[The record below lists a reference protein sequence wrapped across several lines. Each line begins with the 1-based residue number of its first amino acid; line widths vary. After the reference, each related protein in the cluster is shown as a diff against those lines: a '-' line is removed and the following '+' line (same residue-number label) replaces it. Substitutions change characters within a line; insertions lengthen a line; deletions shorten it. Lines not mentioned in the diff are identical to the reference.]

1 MVAAA
6 VTVLVGVDPAAAA
19 PAVGQIVALEVA
31 AAAEVDALEARNEN
45 FEEVLA
51 QLGSQDPAA
60 TQDLTGAAWEPTPDP
75 SAAPPEELPAETLPP
90 VADDPGEEGASE
102 PDEDVP
108 AEATAMSTMSQ
119 PDSGVAVASS
129 KLDAAASSE
138 LDRSGTSEQ
147 TASDVADGSGAE
159 DEPSQEVDGDGVA
172 TTTADLAAGEA
183 RVEVDGVQVTVTGDT
198 DAAESEGDTE
208 AGATDGGVRVAAAG
222 VKPDKSGGVPGLLV
236 RVDAAAVDAGKK
248 TTGKKQA
255 SGSKKATAVEKVAA
269 ADGVVEVQVAYEK
282 FAAGGDVP
290 GGDWVSRLTL
300 VDVSAC
306 DAGDLASGV
315 CEAKAVEGVSNDTD
329 AKTLTAPMAVSE
341 QQPATLMVAA
351 SSSGGGGN
359 WGATSLAPAAS
370 WGVSGNTGAFT
381 WSYPLTMPSA
391 EGPGPE
397 LSLSYSSAAS
407 DGRVA
412 STNNQAG
419 AVGEG
424 WSLTES
430 YIERKF
436 TPCADDQD
444 AQSGQT
450 PNNASRT
457 TGDMCIGVDNATMVL
472 DGQAVD
478 LVKTSDGTW
487 RPKKIDGTKIERK
500 TGATNGDQEGEY
512 WLVTTS
518 DGTKY
523 TFGRGERTSD
533 GLKTGSSWTMPVYG
547 NHPGEACY
555 KASGDGGFAA
565 SKCRQTYR
573 WMLEHVVEPTGG
585 TMTYVYSTE
594 TRKYGHNLSEGTST
608 YTAGGFLKRILYGTR
623 SDSEGSGPAP
633 VRVDLEHSTRCVPG
647 EGVNCDAGRVKQNL
661 SAWPDVPGDLV
672 CYKSAS
678 ECGID
683 AISPSFYTLYRL
695 ARVTTRVHDG
705 TSYKPVD
712 SWRLNQ
718 SFLSPGDGSLGDGA
732 GKVLWLRSIQHTG
745 HGGTTATGDDLSN
758 NKVVFAFDLLPNRV
772 DTGTDGLPP
781 MYRPRVAGVRTE
793 SGGVVN
799 PNYRTECAPGDV
811 PADTDAAKRDNAR
824 LCFPVE
830 WRGDDLPIDWFH
842 KYVVT
847 SVTQSGASPT
857 AGGGGIVT
865 GSEDVTTRYRY
876 DGGAKWV
883 KPTGPL
889 TDPKD
894 VTWSEFRGFRT
905 VVVTEGTGSQ
915 ASSTTTRYLRGVDA
929 ESFDVGPAGHRYTVT
944 DHEALAGQVVEV
956 TDHNGDSDQDAI
968 STTVTVPKT
977 PVTVA
982 TGIDDV
988 EATRLTGTV
997 AYGFSMDAAGDV
1009 ATRTKSVTTLNAQAQ
1024 VKQTEDAGD
1033 LDKAGDETCSQISYA
1048 HTGTGTIPEAL
1059 ESKNMVALVERT
1071 QSFATNC
1078 ADVEAGS
1085 VSRPGDVLSDTIAT
1099 YDAKGQV
1106 TATRGIDPDLDR
1118 ATGSLGNG
1126 SGNGY
1131 VTFEQFTYDSLG
1143 RVTSTTDVAGRTST
1157 TAYTPATGTIPTKIV
1172 TTSPDPDGTGPKT
1185 AMSSTTTYNA
1195 VTGQLKAATDTNGQT
1210 TRGTYDA
1217 LGRLVEVVYP
1227 QHEGL
1232 SVPSVE
1238 YEYTTRANG
1247 LNVVLTRTLGAD
1259 ADNKPVQHASAEFYD
1274 GLMRVFQ
1281 TQDEALDTGEKRMD
1295 DAATRGRQITQVF
1308 YDTAGRTWKQTSPQ
1322 FATGLVSNTP
1332 VQPTLIADSSTVW
1345 SYDGAGRPVDEIFY
1359 VGNPDNHLYERWR
1372 TVTRYDGKYTTVV
1385 PPKGGTARTTVA
1397 DARGRTTALWE
1408 HKSRPT
1414 VNSDMADGHWYVPST
1429 LPGFDPRAVAASS
1442 YQKTSYTYDRFGQ
1455 MTSMTGP
1462 GGDQWTY
1469 TFDMGGR
1476 QVRASDPDSGVTT
1489 TSYDRAGNVAR
1500 TVNGNG
1506 NTTGTTQAVIDAN
1519 TLVYSYDRLGRPTRT
1534 TDGTGQVR
1542 SRWEYDTTP
1551 GPDGTPLAGLASS
1564 TTTVHDG
1571 LEYTTRVDKYD
1582 PAYRPTSSTVVLPD
1596 GLDLLN
1602 GLAGREFTTT
1612 TEYRIDGSVR
1622 QQVLPPV
1629 SQLAEDG
1636 TVAGTVLGKEHVTT
1650 FYDDAGLPV
1659 WMGGGF
1665 GWGTY
1670 VADSQFTAEGR
1681 PQAMDL
1687 GTTYGAVATY
1697 GYEHGTGRLERIG
1710 LSREQYDTRDVDM
1723 ALEYDPSGNV
1733 TAIRN
1738 SPGVGDAANGN
1749 PQAND
1754 DNQCFDY
1761 DGLGR
1766 MIGAW
1771 TDADGTCA
1779 ASIGDVTATQVGG
1792 QGFSAAPYWNEYG
1805 YDAAGNRTSL
1815 VQHVIDGGTDVVKT
1829 SYEHGAAGPHQVTRV
1844 TRQTGPEGTIGSA
1857 PQVTVGEYSYDA
1869 AGNQT
1874 VRTRS
1879 DPVDPADLEQVEADA
1894 DGDGLVTTSQ
1904 LLGWDAG
1911 GDLSTVA
1918 TSGEGTEGENTTE
1931 SGEAEYVYTP
1941 GGERLVRIDASG
1953 TTVFLGGQ
1961 EIRVDGS
1968 GAVGALRYYSF
1979 AGQTVAVR
1987 DGRGLGGVTSL
1998 VADHQGTTVAAVPNT
2013 NWTADAVTR
2022 LYTDPFG
2029 ADRTPAVTDPDSGE
2043 TLSGNDRLPGDRR
2056 FLAAA
2061 GGIED
2066 TATGLVLLG
2075 ARYYDAGLGRFIST
2089 DPQLDAGNPAQFNAY
2104 VYAGNSPVTFSDP
2117 SGLSWWSSIKSG
2129 AKKAAGAVGGF
2140 VKKYQAEI
2148 VGTVA
2153 GAVVFGGCMFL
2164 TAGAGSIGCAVA
2176 AGAVGGA
2183 VTNLWKSKVQKTK
2196 PFSWRSFAT
2205 DTALG
2210 AAGGLL
2216 GAGAGAVIGR
2226 AAPAITSAASGV
2238 IRSASSAVTSRVSA
2252 AAAAASR
2259 AVALRAAAAK
2269 NAAAAAA
2276 RRAKLRIEAA
2286 VADVRIRLS
2295 SGTACSFAGTTGVLM
2310 ADGSIKAIEDITPG
2324 DKVIATD
2331 PETGKQAVREVEATH
2346 VHDDVLITLRL
2357 EDGQTIRTTE
2367 DHPFWNATDQE
2378 FQRADELDQGDKV
2391 LDDHGD
2397 LHAVAGIENDVTFE
2411 PAWNL
2416 TVAGLH
2422 TYHVITDPARG
2433 PPATD
2438 TVGGTIDADATSVLV
2453 HNCDPALAKG
2463 VVDSLGGHQ
2472 TTGQV
2477 FSAAGGTSIGQ
2488 RIFSGAGARGTA
2500 TIAARLRTVGA
2511 PHPGP
2516 GNHPIS
2522 THVEPQ
2528 AALGMATGEFRDSVV
2543 NLAIN
2548 YAGGAC
2554 SKTYG
2559 CLNNIHRL
2567 IPEGRSLV
2575 VWSPIEGGV
2584 RRQWFTSAGLD
2595 LKRTRDFAVGG

>member
-1 MVAAA
+1 MSQQDNARRGAGRGRWSTAGVSLVAAA

-51 QLGSQDPAA
+51 QLDSQDPAA
-60 TQDLTGAAWEPTPDP
+60 TQDLTAPAWEPTADP
-75 SAAPPEELPAETLPP
+75 SAPAEDLPAETLPP
-90 VADDPGEEGASE
+90 VADDPGQEGSTE

-108 AEATAMSTMSQ
+108 AETTSMSTMSQ
-119 PDSGVAVASS
+119 TASGLADAGS
-129 KLDAAASSE
+129 KLDATAPTGE
-138 LDRSGTSEQ
+138 LDESGPGGEPTPSPGAVAG
-147 TASDVADGSGAE
+147 TAEEA
-159 DEPSQEVDGDGVA
+159 SQEDGVA
-172 TTTADLAAGEA
+172 ATTADLSAGDA
-183 RVEVDGVQVTVTGDT
+183 RVEVDGVQVTVTGESSA
-198 DAAESEGDTE
+198 DAAQGSETRE
-208 AGATDGGVRVAAAG
+208 PAGGVRVAAASVEPG
-222 VKPDKSGGVPGLLV
+222 KSGGAPGLLV
-236 RVDAAAVDAGKK
+236 RIDAAAVGKK
-248 TTGKKQA
+248 ATGKKQA
-255 SGSKKATAVEKVAA
+255 AGDEAATSSEEVAP
-269 ADGVVEVQVAYEK
+269 ADGVVDVRVAYEQL
-282 FAAGGDVP
+282 AADGGLP
-290 GGDWVSRLTL
+290 GGDWASRLTL
-300 VDVSAC
+300 VDVSGCGAQE
-306 DAGDLASGV
+306 LASGS
-315 CEAKAVEGVSNDTD
+315 CETEPVEGVANDVD

-341 QQPATLMVAA
+341 QEATTLLVAA
-351 SSSGGGGN
+351 NASGGGGD

-370 WGVSGNTGAFT
+370 WGVSGSTGAFT

-391 EGPGPE
+391 EGPGPQ

-436 TPCADDQD
+436 APCADDQD
-444 AQSGQT
+444 AQGGQT
-450 PNNASRT
+450 PNNASHT
-457 TGDMCIGVDNATMVL
+457 TGDMCIGLDNATMVL

-478 LVKTSDGTW
+478 LVKTSGGAW
-487 RPKKIDGTKIERK
+487 RPKKVDGTKVERK
-500 TGATNGDQEGEY
+500 TGASNGDEEGEY

-523 TFGRGERTSD
+523 TFGRGERASD

-555 KASGDGGFAA
+555 KAAGDGGFAA

-573 WMLEHVVEPTGG
+573 WMLEHVVEPAGG

-623 SDSEGSGPAP
+623 TGNEGDDPAP

-647 EGVNCDAGRVKQNL
+647 QGVNCDAGRVKQNL

-705 TSYKPVD
+705 SSYKPVD

-718 SFLSPGDGSLGDGA
+718 SFVSPGDGSLGDGS

-745 HGGTTATGDDLSN
+745 HGGTTDTGDDLSN
-758 NKVVFAFDLLPNRV
+758 NKVVFAFDLLPNRI
-772 DTGTDGLPP
+772 DTDTDGLPP
-781 MYRPRVAGVRTE
+781 MYRPRVLGVRTE
-793 SGGVVN
+793 SGGVIN
-799 PNYRTECAPGDV
+799 ANYRTECAPEDV
-811 PADTDAAKRDNAR
+811 PADTDAAKRDNTR

-830 WRGDDLPIDWFH
+830 WRGDDLPIDWFY

-865 GSEDVTTRYRY
+865 GSEDLVTRYRY

-905 VVVTEGTGSQ
+905 VVVTEGEGSQ
-915 ASSTTTRYLRGVDA
+915 ASSTTTRYLRGVDGS
-929 ESFDVGPAGHRYTVT
+929 SFDVGPAGHRYTVN
-944 DHEALAGQVVEV
+944 DHDALAGQVVEV
-956 TDHNGDSDQDAI
+956 TDHNGDSSQDAI

-997 AYGFSMDAAGDV
+997 AYGFSMDAAGSV

-1033 LDKAGDETCSQISYA
+1033 LDTSGDETCSQISYA
-1048 HTGTGTIPEAL
+1048 HAGTGTHADTL

-1071 QSFATNC
+1071 QNFAVAC
-1078 ADVEAGS
+1078 ADVEAGT
-1085 VSRPGDVLSDTIAT
+1085 VSRPGDVLSDTVAT
-1099 YDAKGQV
+1099 YDGKGQV

-1126 SGNGY
+1126 SGEGY
-1131 VTFEQFTYDSLG
+1131 VTFEEFTYDSLG

-1172 TTSPDPDGTGPKT
+1172 ATGPDPDGTGPKT

-1195 VTGQLKAATDTNGQT
+1195 VTGQLKAATDTNGQS

-1259 ADNKPVQHASAEFYD
+1259 RDDQPVRRASAEFYD

-1281 TQDEALDTGEKRMD
+1281 TQDEALDTGELRDD

-1322 FATGLVSNTP
+1322 YATGLVTDTP
-1332 VQPTLIADSSTVW
+1332 VQPELIADSATVW

-1359 VGNPDNHLYERWR
+1359 VGNPDNHSYERWR
-1372 TVTRYDGKYTTVV
+1372 TVTRYDGRYTTVV

-1414 VNSDMADGHWYVPST
+1414 VDSDTADGHWYVPST
-1429 LPGFDPRAVAASS
+1429 LPGFDPRTVPASS

-1462 GGDQWTY
+1462 GGNQWTY
-1469 TFDMGGR
+1469 GFDMGGR
-1476 QVRASDPDSGVTT
+1476 QVRASDPDSGTT
-1489 TSYDRAGNVAR
+1489 TTTYDRAGNVAR

-1506 NTTGTTQAVIDAN
+1506 NDAGATQAVIDAN
-1519 TLVYSYDRLGRPTRT
+1519 TQVFTYDRLGRPTQT
-1534 TDGTGQVR
+1534 TDGAGQVR

-1551 GPDGTPLAGLASS
+1551 GPDGTALAGLTSS

-1571 LEYTTRVDKYD
+1571 LEYTTRVDEYD
-1582 PAYRPTSSTVVLPD
+1582 GAYRPTSSTVVLPD

-1602 GLAGREFTTT
+1602 GLVGREFTTT

-1636 TVAGTVLGKEHVTT
+1636 SVAGTVLGKEHVTT
-1650 FYDDAGLPV
+1650 FYDDAGLPT

-1697 GYEHGTGRLERIG
+1697 GYEHGTGRLDRIG
-1710 LSREQYDTRDVDM
+1710 LSREQYDARDVDM
-1723 ALEYDPSGNV
+1723 DFEYDPSGNI

-1738 SPGVGDAANGN
+1738 TPGLGDAANGD
-1749 PQAND
+1749 PHAND

-1766 MIGAW
+1766 LIGAW
-1771 TDADGTCA
+1771 TDAGGTCA
-1779 ASIGDVTATQVGG
+1779 DSIGDVTANQVGG
-1792 QGFSAAPYWNEYG
+1792 QGFSAAPYWNEYT
-1805 YDAAGNRTSL
+1805 YDATGNRTSL
-1815 VQHVIDGGTDVVKT
+1815 VQHVIDDGDEVVKT
-1829 SYEHGAAGPHQVTRV
+1829 SYEHGAAGPHQVTHV
-1844 TRQTGPEGTIGSA
+1844 TQQTGPESTIGSA
-1857 PQVTVGEYSYDA
+1857 AQVTVGEYEYDA

-1874 VRTRS
+1874 VRTMS
-1879 DPVDPADLEQVEADA
+1879 EPVDPADPEQVEADT

-1904 LLGWDAG
+1904 LMGWNSG
-1911 GDLSTVA
+1911 GDLATVA

-1931 SGEAEYVYTP
+1931 AGEAEYVYTP

-1953 TTVFLGGQ
+1953 ATIFLGGQ
-1961 EIRVDGS
+1961 EIRVDGA
-1968 GAVGALRYYSF
+1968 GTVGALRYYTF

-1998 VADHQGTTVAAVPNT
+1998 VADHQGSTIAAVPNT
-2013 NWTADAVTR
+2013 NWTPDAVTR

-2029 ADRTPAVTDPDSGE
+2029 ADRTPAVVDPDTGE
-2043 TLSGNDRLPGDRR
+2043 TLTGNDRLPGDRR

-2075 ARYYDAGLGRFIST
+2075 ARYYDAALGRFIST
-2089 DPQLDAGNPAQFNAY
+2089 DPQLDAANPAQFNAY
-2104 VYAGNSPVTFSDP
+2104 VYAGNNPVTFSDA

-2129 AKKAAGAVGGF
+2129 ASKAAGAVGGF

-2153 GAVVFGGCMFL
+2153 GAVVFGGCMAL
-2164 TAGAGSIGCAVA
+2164 TAGAGSVGCAIA
-2176 AGAVGGA
+2176 GGAVGGA
-2183 VTNLWKSKVQKTK
+2183 VTNLWKTKVQKKK
-2196 PFSWRSFAT
+2196 PFSWKSLAT

-2252 AAAAASR
+2252 AAAATAR
-2259 AVALRAAAAK
+2259 AVAQKAAAAK

-2276 RRAKLRIEAA
+2276 QAAKQRISSAVSSLRQR
-2286 VADVRIRLS
+2286 VAS
-2295 SGTACSFAGTTGVLM
+2295 AGGGCSFAGATGVLM
-2310 ADGSIKAIEDITPG
+2310 ADGSIKAIEDIKPG

-2331 PETGKQAVREVEATH
+2331 PETDEKAVREVEATH
-2346 VHDDVLITLRL
+2346 VHDDVLVTLRL
-2357 EDGQTIRTTE
+2357 EDGQTLRTTE

-2378 FQRADELDQGDKV
+2378 FQRADQLEQGDKV

-2397 LHAVAGIENDVTFE
+2397 LHTIAGIENDVTFE

-2433 PPATD
+2433 PPT
-2438 TVGGTIDADATSVLV
+2438 TGVVGGTIDADATSVLV
-2453 HNCDPALAKG
+2453 HNCSLLLKRANDLAGTLPGYKKTVAVARVQGTDDAGNTVYQTWVSTNRKNLPKRWDGDSNPIGGDEYFKSGKG
-2463 VVDSLGGHQ
+2463 HAEATIFDSLGTDWKVVEIASSTRICPSCMAAAVKEGLRKGLFG
-2472 TTGQV
+2472 TGFGWSRTGNTRFRV
-2477 FSAAGGTSIGQ
+2477 MY
-2488 RIFSGAGARGTA
+2488 RG
-2500 TIAARLRTVGA
+2500 
-2511 PHPGP
+2511 
-2516 GNHPIS
+2516 
-2522 THVEPQ
+2522 
-2528 AALGMATGEFRDSVV
+2528 
-2543 NLAIN
+2543 
-2548 YAGGAC
+2548 
-2554 SKTYG
+2554 
-2559 CLNNIHRL
+2559 
-2567 IPEGRSLV
+2567 
-2575 VWSPIEGGV
+2575 
-2584 RRQWFTSAGLD
+2584 
-2595 LKRTRDFAVGG
+2595 

>member
-1 MVAAA
+1 MSQQNNTRRDAGRGRWTTAGVSLVAAA

-19 PAVGQIVALEVA
+19 PVVGQIVALE
-31 AAAEVDALEARNEN
+31 AAAEAEIDALEARNEN
-45 FEEVLA
+45 FQEVLA
-51 QLGSQDPAA
+51 ELSPEDPVVA
-60 TQDLTGAAWEPTPDP
+60 QDLTAEEWEPTPDP
-75 SAAPPEELPAETLPP
+75 SAAPPEDLPAETLPP
-90 VADDPGEEGASE
+90 VSDDPGEEGSSE

-108 AEATAMSTMSQ
+108 LEQASTMSQ
-119 PDSGVAVASS
+119 VETAT
-129 KLDAAASSE
+129 ASSE
-138 LDRSGTSEQ
+138 LDKSSTLD
-147 TASDVADGSGAE
+147 SDVSGEPAPSPDVSSDPAPSSDSADDQTPSSSTADAPAARGA
-159 DEPSQEVDGDGVA
+159 GVA
-172 TTTADLAAGEA
+172 STTVDLAAGDA
-183 RVEVDGVQVTVTGDT
+183 QVDVDGVQVSVSGDSEVAGKDAPGTG
-198 DAAESEGDTE
+198 
-208 AGATDGGVRVAAAG
+208 GGIRVAAAG
-222 VKPDKSGGVPGLLV
+222 VQADASGSVPGLLV
-236 RVDAAAVDAGKK
+236 RVEATAVDAGKNA
-248 TTGKKQA
+248 TGEKRAA
-255 SGSKKATAVEKVAA
+255 SGGKAADPKQVAP
-269 ADGVVEVQVAYEK
+269 ADGVVDVRVDYESLIT
-282 FAAGGDVP
+282 AGAVP
-290 GGDWVSRLTL
+290 GGDWASRLTL
-300 VDVSAC
+300 VDVSGC
-306 DAGDLASGV
+306 DADDLASGD
-315 CEAKAVEGVSNDTD
+315 CEAEPVEEVSNDAD
-329 AKTLTAPMAVSE
+329 AKTLTAPMTVS
-341 QQPATLMVAA
+341 QQSTTLMVAA
-351 SSSGGGGN
+351 STSGGGGD

-370 WGVSGNTGAFT
+370 WGVSGSTGAFT

-391 EGPGPE
+391 EGPGPQ

-436 TPCADDQD
+436 APCADDQD
-444 AQSGQT
+444 AVDGQT
-450 PNNASRT
+450 PNNVSHS

-478 LVKTSDGTW
+478 LVKTSGGTW
-487 RPKKIDGTKIERK
+487 RPKKADGTKVERK
-500 TGATNGDQEGEY
+500 TGASNGDHEGEY

-555 KASGDGGFAA
+555 KTSGDGGFAA

-594 TRKYGHNLSEGTST
+594 TRKYGHNLSAGTST

-623 SDSEGSGPAP
+623 TGDEGDGLAP
-633 VRVDLEHSTRCVPG
+633 VRVDLEHSARCVPG
-647 EGVNCDAGRVKQNL
+647 EGVNCDAGRVKQYL

-672 CYKSAS
+672 CYKTAS

-705 TSYKPVD
+705 SSYKPVD

-718 SFLSPGDGSLGDGA
+718 SFISPGDGSLGDGG

-745 HGGTTATGDDLSN
+745 HGGTTSTGDDLSN
-758 NKVVFAFDLLPNRV
+758 NKVVFAFELLPNRV
-772 DTGTDGLPP
+772 DTNTDGLPP
-781 MYRPRVAGVRTE
+781 MYRPRVTGVRTE
-793 SGGVVN
+793 SGGVVF
-799 PNYRTECAPGDV
+799 PNYRTECGPGDV
-811 PADTDAAKRDNAR
+811 PADTDAAKRDNTR

-830 WRGDDLPIDWFH
+830 WQGDDLPIDWFH

-865 GSEDVTTRYRY
+865 GSEDLVTRYRY

-905 VVVTEGTGSQ
+905 VVVTEGEGSQ
-915 ASSTTTRYLRGVDA
+915 ASSTTTRYLRGVDGS
-929 ESFDVGPAGHRYTVT
+929 SFDVGPAGHRYTVN

-956 TDHNGDSDQDAI
+956 TDHNGNSNQDAI

-988 EATRLTGTV
+988 KATRLTGTV

-1024 VKQTEDAGD
+1024 VKQTEDSGD
-1033 LDKAGDETCSQISYA
+1033 LDKTGDETCSQITYA
-1048 HTGTGTIPEAL
+1048 HVGSGAHADTL

-1071 QSFATNC
+1071 QSFAVDC
-1078 ADVEAGS
+1078 ADVEAGT

-1099 YDAKGQV
+1099 YDSKGQV

-1118 ATGSLGNG
+1118 ATGTLGNG
-1126 SGNGY
+1126 SGAGY
-1131 VTFEQFTYDSLG
+1131 VTFEEFTYDSLG

-1157 TAYTPATGTIPTKIV
+1157 TAYTPAAGTIPTKIV

-1185 AMSSTTTYNA
+1185 AMSSTTTYDP

-1210 TRGTYDA
+1210 TRGTYDT

-1232 SVPSVE
+1232 SVPSIE
-1238 YEYTTRANG
+1238 YEYVTRANG
-1247 LNVVLTRTLGAD
+1247 LNVVVTRTLGAD
-1259 ADNKPVQHASAEFYD
+1259 SDNNPVQHASAEFYD

-1281 TQDEALDTGEKRMD
+1281 TQDEALDTGEQRND
-1295 DAATRGRQITQVF
+1295 DAATRGRQITQAF
-1308 YDTAGRTWKQTSPQ
+1308 YDSAGRTWKQTSPQ

-1332 VQPTLIADSSTVW
+1332 VQPDLIADSATVW

-1408 HKSRPT
+1408 HTARPT
-1414 VNSDMADGHWYVPST
+1414 VDSDTADGHWYVPST
-1429 LPGFDPRAVAASS
+1429 LPGFDPRTASASS
-1442 YQKTSYTYDRFGQ
+1442 YQKTSYAYDRFGQ

-1462 GGDQWTY
+1462 GGDTWTY
-1469 TFDMGGR
+1469 EFDMGGR
-1476 QVRASDPDSGVTT
+1476 QVRASDPDSGTMT
-1489 TSYDRAGNVAR
+1489 TSFDRAGNVAR

-1506 NTTGTTQAVIDAN
+1506 NAAGSTQAVVDAN
-1519 TLVYSYDRLGRPTRT
+1519 TLVYSYDRLGRPTQT
-1534 TDGTGQVR
+1534 SDGAGQVR

-1551 GPDGTPLAGLASS
+1551 GPDGSPLAGLASS
-1564 TTTVHDG
+1564 TTTMHDG
-1571 LEYTTRVDKYD
+1571 LEYTTRVDAYD
-1582 PAYRPTSSTVVLPD
+1582 DAYRPTSSTVVLPD
-1596 GLDLLN
+1596 GLDLLT
-1602 GLAGREFTTT
+1602 GLVGREFTTT

-1636 TVAGTVLGKEHVTT
+1636 SVAGTVLGKEHVTT
-1650 FYDDAGLPV
+1650 FYDDAGLPT

-1697 GYEHGTGRLERIG
+1697 GYEHGTGRLDRIG
-1710 LSREQYDTRDVDM
+1710 LSREQYDARDVDM
-1723 ALEYDPSGNV
+1723 AFEHDPSGNI

-1738 SPGVGDAANGN
+1738 TPGVGDAANGD

-1771 TDADGTCA
+1771 TDAGGTCA
-1779 ASIGDVTATQVGG
+1779 DSIGDVTAAQVGG
-1792 QGFSAAPYWNEYG
+1792 SGFSAAPYWNEYA

-1815 VQHVIDGGTDVVKT
+1815 VQHVIDGGDDVVKT
-1829 SYEHGAAGPHQVTRV
+1829 SYEHGATGPHQVTRA
-1844 TRQTGPEGTIGSA
+1844 TQQTGPEDTIDSA
-1857 PQVTVGEYSYDA
+1857 PQAVVGEYEYDA

-1874 VRTRS
+1874 VRTLSEPVDGS
-1879 DPVDPADLEQVEADA
+1879 DPEQVEADT

-1904 LLGWDAG
+1904 LMGWDVD
-1911 GDLSTVA
+1911 GDLATVA

-1931 SGEAEYVYTP
+1931 DGEAEYVYTP
-1941 GGERLVRIDASG
+1941 SGERLVRMDASG
-1953 TTVFLGGQ
+1953 ATVFLGGQ
-1961 EIRVDGS
+1961 EIHVDGA
-1968 GAVGALRYYSF
+1968 GAVGALRYYTF

-1998 VADHQGTTVAAVPNT
+1998 VADHQGSTVAAVPNT
-2013 NWTADAVTR
+2013 NWTPDAVTR

-2029 ADRTPAVTDPDSGE
+2029 GDRTPAVVDPDTGE
-2043 TLSGNDRLPGDRR
+2043 MLSGDDRLPGDRR

-2061 GGIED
+2061 GGVED
-2066 TATGLVLLG
+2066 ASTGLVLLG
-2075 ARYYDAGLGRFIST
+2075 ARYYDVGLGRFIST
-2089 DPQLDAGNPAQFNAY
+2089 DPQLDASNPAQFNAY
-2104 VYAGNSPVTFSDP
+2104 VYAGNNPVTFSDP

-2148 VGTVA
+2148 IGTVA
-2153 GAVVFGGCMFL
+2153 GAVVFGGCMAL

-2176 AGAVGGA
+2176 GGAVGGA
-2183 VTNLWKSKVQKTK
+2183 VTNLWKTKVQKKK
-2196 PFSWRSFAT
+2196 PFSWKSLAT

-2226 AAPAITSAASGV
+2226 VAPAITSAASGA
-2238 IRSASSAVTSRVSA
+2238 IRSATSAVTRRVSA
-2252 AAAAASR
+2252 TAAAVSRTIAQKAS
-2259 AVALRAAAAK
+2259 AAK
-2269 NAAAAAA
+2269 NAAAA
-2276 RRAKLRIEAA
+2276 KLRATGERISSA
-2286 VADVRIRLS
+2286 VQGLKQRLS
-2295 SGTACSFAGTTGVLM
+2295 GPGCSFAGATGVLM
-2310 ADGSIKAIEDITPG
+2310 ADGSIKAIEAIKPG
-2324 DKVIATD
+2324 DKVVAAD
-2331 PETGKQAVREVEATH
+2331 PETDEKAVREVEATH
-2346 VHDDVLITLRL
+2346 VHDDVLVTLRL
-2357 EDGQTIRTTE
+2357 EDGQTLRTTE

-2378 FQRADELDQGDKV
+2378 FQRADQLEPGDKV

-2397 LHAVAGIENDVTFE
+2397 VHTIAGIKNDVTFE

-2422 TYHVITDPARG
+2422 TYHVVTDPARG
-2433 PPATD
+2433 PPATG
-2438 TVGGTIDADATSVLV
+2438 TVGGTLDADATSILV
-2453 HNCDPALAKG
+2453 HNCPTGNLQSGNSAAASAGTKIHNGPEWAEHL
-2463 VVDSLGGHQ
+2463 DSLSYKPGAKISEGNVPDGFTDGGFPVELKPQ
-2472 TTGQV
+2472 TKSGIKAGTRQLRRYMREMGVDYGELWTYKQGKDGV
-2477 FSAAGGTSIGQ
+2477 AFSL
-2488 RIFSGAGARGTA
+2488 TA
-2500 TIAARLRTVGA
+2500 
-2511 PHPGP
+2511 
-2516 GNHPIS
+2516 
-2522 THVEPQ
+2522 
-2528 AALGMATGEFRDSVV
+2528 
-2543 NLAIN
+2543 
-2548 YAGGAC
+2548 
-2554 SKTYG
+2554 
-2559 CLNNIHRL
+2559 
-2567 IPEGRSLV
+2567 IPK
-2575 VWSPIEGGV
+2575 SPY
-2584 RRQWFTSAGLD
+2584 RWW
-2595 LKRTRDFAVGG
+2595 KWN